1 MIKILKRHKL
11 IVLLLLC
18 VLVAALVARSLPG
31 KGEPSYQGRSLSQWL
46 KVYTL
51 AGQRQLP
58 WEQRAPAAVAIRSL
72 GPNHL
77 PLLLQWVRYEPA
89 RGPGR
94 EVGVMEGVTYSGF
107 MPAWQTKV
115 PSVLKPLF
123 SWWSQQRPL
132 KDDEAAL
139 AAFHILGPAASAAI
153 PELEHV
159 ALATNHPYASRTAV
173 VALARIGKASL
184 PSLLTVLATTNAPN
198 LDRVME
204 CLGNYPDL
212 ATNAHAAVPLLV
224 RHLKN
229 PDVRGLAVTTLGK
242 LALEPGIAV
251 PALMGY
257 VTNSNDWLRGQSLVA
272 LGRFGSEARSAV
284 PALNAAL
291 QDANPSVR
299 NDATNALQSI
309 APETLPNPPLAVERK

>member
-1 MIKILKRHKL
+1 MRTQLLARVAVA
-11 IVLLLLC
+11 VLLMLALM
-18 VLVAALVARSLPG
+18 AALVALSLPG
-31 KGEPSYQGRSLSQWL
+31 KREPSYQGRSLSQWL
-46 KVYTL
+46 KTYTL

-58 WEQRAPAAVAIRSL
+58 WEQRAPAMVAIRSL

-77 PLLLQWVRYEPA
+77 PLLLQWVRFEPA

-107 MPAWQTKV
+107 LPAWQTKV
-115 PSVLKPLF
+115 PSVLKPLL

-132 KDDEAAL
+132 RDDEAAL

-153 PELEHV
+153 PELEHL

-184 PSLLTVLATTNAPN
+184 PSLLTILANTNAPN

-212 ATNAHAAVPLLV
+212 ATNAHAAVPMIV

-229 PDVRGLAVTTLGK
+229 PDAMGLAVTTLGK

-251 PALMGY
+251 PALMDCLPS
-257 VTNSNDWLRGQSLVA
+257 SNDWLRGQAIVA

-291 QDANPSVR
+291 QDADPSVR
-299 NDATNALQSI
+299 NDATNALRSI